1 LALTP
6 EQLAEI
12 NAIIDI
18 DWSSIPTD
26 VQPDLEAAATS
37 GAANAIAGGH
47 VTSGSAINS
56 ANQAARDYATE
67 RSAEMVGMKYDE
79 EGNLIP
85 NPDAEWAI
93 SETTRETL
101 RQLLTESFEQETS
114 TEDLLQ
120 NIADSGLFSAARARM
135 IARTEVNQ
143 AEVGGNIASWKA
155 MGGGGSYDWVTGPNP
170 CEECQKYAE
179 EGPYTLQEIE
189 DLMDDTHPNC
199 SCGPVPN
206 IEEDEES

>member
-1 LALTP
+1 MALTP
-6 EQLAEI
+6 EQLAQI

-47 VTSGSAINS
+47 VTSGRAINS

-79 EGNLIP
+79 DGNLIP
-85 NPDAEWAI
+85 NPNAEWAI
-93 SETTRETL
+93 SDTTRDTL

-114 TEDLLQ
+114 TEELLR
-120 NIADSGLFSAARARM
+120 NIADSGLFSPARARM
-135 IARTEVNQ
+135 IARTEVNH

-155 MGGGGSYDWVTGPNP
+155 MGGRGACDWVTGPNP
-170 CEECQKYAE
+170 CEQCQKYAE
-179 EGPYTLQEIE
+179 DGPYTLAEIE
-189 DLMDDTHPNC
+189 DLMDETHPNC
-199 SCGPVPN
+199 SCGPVPH
-206 IEEDEES
+206 IEEEED